1 MFIHVLMDLR
11 LIFRRQN
18 KDLYPIVQALVEMRQ
33 KESGRRMFLVA
44 AIAAAGTPFGV
55 AANQPLSN
63 GGLTFKDFG
72 TADNGAS
79 YTRGTQNIGGEASSN
94 QTLSKV
100 VAIDRDA
107 SAVRVRFDP
116 IRVEMTLPMGW
127 QATEDWER
135 GVAFSLDKR
144 YRVVVWRVD
153 FAFEGVKDAEHY
165 AATKA
170 GSIKARRPGV
180 QSQARKLPD
189 GTMIVSYENVPKG
202 PNDSGPRTV
211 FDLVIPDPKNS
222 KLGVLLTLGMPASD
236 AGRGPGLL
244 GLLRQNMIIDW

>member
-1 MFIHVLMDLR
+1 MSSE
-11 LIFRRQN
+11 
-18 KDLYPIVQALVEMRQ
+18 ARQ
-33 KESGRRMFLVA
+33 KESGRRPIVA
-44 AIAAAGTPFGV
+44 AALAMLCLPTMA
-55 AANQPLSN
+55 AANQPLST

-79 YTRGTQNIGGEASSN
+79 YTRGDQVIGGGTTHS
-94 QTLSKV
+94 QTLAKV
-100 VAIDRDA
+100 VGIDREA

-116 IRVEMTLPMGW
+116 IRIEMLLPMGW

-135 GVAFSLDKR
+135 GVAYSLDKR

-180 QSQARKLPD
+180 QAQARKLPD
-189 GTMIVSYENVPKG
+189 GTMVVVYENVPKG
-202 PNDSGPRTV
+202 PNDNGPRTV
-211 FDLVIPDPKNS
+211 LDLVIPDPKNP
-222 KLGVLLTLGMPASD
+222 KLGVLVTVGVPSAD
-236 AGRGPGLL
+236 TARGIGLL
-244 GLLRQNMIIDW
+244 ALLKQSMRIDS

>member
-1 MFIHVLMDLR
+1 MVVD
-11 LIFRRQN
+11 
-18 KDLYPIVQALVEMRQ
+18 VRQ
-33 KESGRRMFLVA
+33 KESGRRWL
-44 AIAAAGTPFGV
+44 IAASLAMLCLPTMA
-55 AANQPLSN
+55 AANQPLSTN
-63 GGLTFKDFG
+63 GLTFRDFG

-79 YTRGTQNIGGEASSN
+79 YTRGDQSIGGGSTNS
-94 QTLSKV
+94 QTLAKV
-100 VAIDRDA
+100 VGIDREA

-116 IRVEMTLPMGW
+116 IRIEMLLPMGW

-180 QSQARKLPD
+180 QAQARKLPD
-189 GTMIVSYENVPKG
+189 GTMVVVYENVPKG
-202 PNDSGPRTV
+202 QNDSGPRTV
-211 FDLVIPDPKNS
+211 LDLVVPDPKNP
-222 KLGVLLTLGMPASD
+222 KLGILLTVGVPSSD
-236 AGRGPGLL
+236 TARGIGLL
-244 GLLRQNMIIDW
+244 ALLKQNMRIEP

>member
-1 MFIHVLMDLR
+1 MA
-11 LIFRRQN
+11 
-18 KDLYPIVQALVEMRQ
+18 LYVRQ
-33 KESGRRMFLVA
+33 KESGRRPF
-44 AIAAAGTPFGV
+44 IAATLALLCLPSMAV
-55 AANQPLSN
+55 ANQPLST

-79 YTRGTQNIGGEASSN
+79 YSRGSQVIGGDSN
-94 QTLSKV
+94 NSQTLAKV
-100 VAIDRDA
+100 VGIDREQ

-116 IRVEMTLPMGW
+116 IRIEMLLPMGW

-135 GVAFSLDKR
+135 GVAYSLDKR

-180 QSQARKLPD
+180 QAQARKLPD
-189 GTMIVSYENVPKG
+189 GTMVVVYENVPKG

-211 FDLVIPDPKNS
+211 LDLVMPDPKNP
-222 KLGVLLTLGMPASD
+222 KLGILVTVGVPSSDTARGIGLMALLK
-236 AGRGPGLL
+236 
-244 GLLRQNMIIDW
+244 QNMRIDP

>member
-1 MFIHVLMDLR
+1 MA
-11 LIFRRQN
+11 
-18 KDLYPIVQALVEMRQ
+18 LYVRQ
-33 KESGRRMFLVA
+33 KESGRRPF
-44 AIAAAGTPFGV
+44 IAATLALLCLPSMAV
-55 AANQPLSN
+55 ANQPLST

-79 YTRGTQNIGGEASSN
+79 YSRGSQVIGGDSN
-94 QTLSKV
+94 NSQTLAKV
-100 VAIDRDA
+100 VGIDREQ

-116 IRVEMTLPMGW
+116 IRIEMLLPMGW

-135 GVAFSLDKR
+135 GVAYSLDKR

-170 GSIKARRPGV
+170 RSIKARRPGV
-180 QSQARKLPD
+180 QAQARKLPD
-189 GTMIVSYENVPKG
+189 GTMVVVYENVPKG

-211 FDLVIPDPKNS
+211 LDLVMPDPKNP
-222 KLGVLLTLGMPASD
+222 KLGILVTVGVPSSDTARGIGLMALLK
-236 AGRGPGLL
+236 
-244 GLLRQNMIIDW
+244 QNMRIDP

>member
-1 MFIHVLMDLR
+1 ME
-11 LIFRRQN
+11 
-18 KDLYPIVQALVEMRQ
+18 LYVRQ
-33 KESGRRMFLVA
+33 KESGRRPF
-44 AIAAAGTPFGV
+44 IAATLALLCLPSMAV
-55 AANQPLSN
+55 ANQPLST

-79 YTRGTQNIGGEASSN
+79 YSRGSQVIGGDSN
-94 QTLSKV
+94 NSQTLAKV
-100 VAIDRDA
+100 VGIDREQ

-116 IRVEMTLPMGW
+116 IRIEMLLPMGW

-135 GVAFSLDKR
+135 GVAYSLDKR

-180 QSQARKLPD
+180 QAQARKLPD
-189 GTMIVSYENVPKG
+189 GTMVVVYENVPKG

-211 FDLVIPDPKNS
+211 LDLVMPDPKNP
-222 KLGVLLTLGMPASD
+222 KLGILVTVGVPSSDTARGIGLMALLK
-236 AGRGPGLL
+236 
-244 GLLRQNMIIDW
+244 QNMRIDP